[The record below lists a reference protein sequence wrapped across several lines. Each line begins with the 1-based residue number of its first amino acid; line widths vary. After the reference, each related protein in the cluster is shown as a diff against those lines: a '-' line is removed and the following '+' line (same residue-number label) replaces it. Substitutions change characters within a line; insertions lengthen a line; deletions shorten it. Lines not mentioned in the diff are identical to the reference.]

1 MRLNRELFPG
11 KHSNLVVL
19 SDADTNKILGGFEY
33 KYYPAAQPVPDCMAA
48 TMLMSA
54 WTDDKLKEVEVFVAI
69 EKAVGSD
76 RYFQISLAEV
86 IVMVGLDSV
95 LGYQATHHL
104 HRNRIVCNR
113 MSDLLP
119 KIGLVG
125 VRQHFTANGGFSPSA
140 FAGCLK
146 ALELVTDY

>member
-1 MRLNRELFPG
+1 
-11 KHSNLVVL
+11 
-19 SDADTNKILGGFEY
+19 
-33 KYYPAAQPVPDCMAA
+33 
-48 TMLMSA
+48 MLMSA
-54 WTDDKLKEVEVFVAI
+54 WTSDELKAIDVFVSVDSEYDAQI
-69 EKAVGSD
+69 
-76 RYFQISLAEV
+76 RHFQISLAEV